1 MPGQAPVVLAVD
13 TVSAASGVA
22 LCAPNGVV
30 FARELGPRGTHAEA
44 LIPIV
49 LSMLEESKHDW
60 KDIELLAAAE
70 GPGSFTGVRVG
81 VSFVLGVSD
90 ARGIP
95 AVGVGSL
102 DILARGCYD
111 ATGLKTGTYVIPSL
125 DVRRGEV
132 AITWFRVLEEGRLSR
147 DMDDGLAAIND
158 PGPPPPSG
166 TALAGDGAMS
176 LWPDR
181 QDYVRWPGTGAE
193 RAKAAARLA
202 IEAHAAGTLRPP
214 VPRYARP
221 PQTATRRS

>member
-1 MPGQAPVVLAVD
+1 MPRHVPTVLAVD

-22 LCAPNGVV
+22 LCLSNGAV
-30 FARELGPRGTHAEA
+30 FARDLGPRGSHAEA
-44 LIPIV
+44 LLPVV
-49 LSMLEESKHDW
+49 LSLLEESTLGW
-60 KDIELLAAAE
+60 EDIELLAAAE

-90 ARGIP
+90 ARDIP

-132 AITWFRVLEEGRLSR
+132 AMTRFRVREEGHLSR
-147 DMDDGLAAIND
+147 EMDDGLAAVSD

-181 QDYVRWPGTGAE
+181 EDYVRWPGTGAE
-193 RAKAAARLA
+193 RAVAAARLA
-202 IEAHAAGTLRPP
+202 IEVHLAGNSRPP
-214 VPRYARP
+214 VP
-221 PQTATRRS
+221 